1 MLDAHI
7 HLQPLPESRVREG
20 TVLLV
25 SADRSWLASAT
36 AFLVASTRA
45 LTTAE
50 TAPEAIEAAMS
61 HPPDV
66 AVIAPPLGE
75 GSALSLIHQL
85 TTLREQLPLGIVYVA
100 DREREFAEHSR
111 LMRAGANDWFP
122 RGLPA
127 PEAARRISA
136 LLDAVRTTDPDREVR
151 RGPLVLYRTARQV
164 TIGGAVV
171 PFTDREFAILAALAM
186 AAGRV
191 MSAAEIA
198 AAIGARRGPHT
209 AKMITDALDGIYEKL
224 GAARGL
230 LESSRRHGYRLRFVA
245 PM

>member
-1 MLDAHI
+1 MLDSPVH
-7 HLQPLPESRVREG
+7 PVPRTRDG

-45 LTTAE
+45 LSTAE
-50 TAPEAIEAAMS
+50 TAAEAVQAAMS

-75 GSALSLIHQL
+75 GSPLALINQL
-85 TTLREQLPLGIVYVA
+85 TTLRDQVPLGIVYVS

-127 PEAARRISA
+127 PEAARRIAA
-136 LLDAVRTTDPDREVR
+136 LLGEIRSRDPLRQVE
-151 RGPLVLYRTARQV
+151 RGPLSLDLAAKRLTV
-164 TIGGAVV
+164 GGAGVKL
-171 PFTDREFAILAALAM
+171 TDREFALIAALAA
-186 AAGRV
+186 AAGRL
-191 MSAAEIA
+191 MTAEELA
-198 AAIGARRGPHT
+198 LAIGARRGPNT
-209 AKMITDALDGIYEKL
+209 SRMIIELIDSLYEKL

-230 LESSRRHGYRLRFVA
+230 LETSRRHGYRLRFVA

>member
-1 MLDAHI
+1 MLDAHA
-7 HLQPLPESRVREG
+7 PPTPRVRAG

-45 LTTAE
+45 LSTVE
-50 TAPEAIEAAMS
+50 TSSEAIEAAMS

-85 TTLREQLPLGIVYVA
+85 TVLREQMPLGIVYVA

-127 PEAARRISA
+127 PEAATRISA
-136 LLDAVRTTDPDREVR
+136 LLDAVLATGSEQEIR
-151 RGPLVLYRTARQV
+151 RGPLVLDPVSRRATV
-164 TIGGAVV
+164 GGAPVD
-171 PFTDREFAILAALAM
+171 FTDREYAVMQALAS

-191 MSAAEIA
+191 MSPAELAI
-198 AAIGARRGPHT
+198 AIGVRRSPHT
-209 AKMITDALDGIYEKL
+209 SRMIVETIESIYGKL
-224 GAARGL
+224 GGARGL

-245 PM
+245 PL

>member
-1 MLDAHI
+1 MLDAR
-7 HLQPLPESRVREG
+7 PLPKTPVRDG

-45 LTTAE
+45 LSTAE

-127 PEAARRISA
+127 PEAAKRIAA
-136 LLDAVRTTDPDREVR
+136 LVDAVRTTDPDREVR
-151 RGPLVLYRTARQV
+151 RGPLVLHPATREV
-164 TIGGAVV
+164 TIGGAPAVLS
-171 PFTDREFAILAALAM
+171 DREFAILIALAA

-191 MSAAEIA
+191 MTAPEIA
-198 AAIGARRGPHT
+198 VAIGARRGTHT
-209 AKMITDALDGIYEKL
+209 TRMITEALEAIHVKL

-245 PM
+245 PL

>member
-1 MLDAHI
+1 MLDA
-7 HLQPLPESRVREG
+7 QVSPVSRVREG
-20 TVLLV
+20 TLLLV

-45 LTTAE
+45 LSTAE
-50 TAPEAIEAAMS
+50 TASEAVESAMN

-75 GSALSLIHQL
+75 GSPLALINQL
-85 TTLREQLPLGIVYVA
+85 TTLRDHVTIGIVYVS

-136 LLDAVRTTDPDREVR
+136 LLDEIRSSDRSRPVE
-151 RGPLVLYRTARQV
+151 RGPMTLHRTEGRV
-164 TIGGAVV
+164 TVGGATVAL
-171 PFTDREFAILAALAM
+171 TDREFSVLVALAA
-186 AAGRV
+186 AAGRL
-191 MSAAEIA
+191 MSAEELA
-198 AAIGARRGPHT
+198 AAIGMRRGPHT
-209 AKMITDALDGIYEKL
+209 SRTIIECIDALYEKL

-245 PM
+245 PL